1 MATYY
6 LPRTDSGILAWSSTF
21 AAYISANEVQVG
33 LTIEQAA
40 AYDTAQTAYATAYAA
55 VQDDVTRSPT
65 NIVIKNER
73 REALVTLT
81 QQMVNIIQAYPGTTD
96 DMRSAM
102 GITIR
107 DNTTTP
113 KPVPATAPVIIIKE
127 VDAWTVSLRLQDVN
141 STSRAK
147 PKDVSGA
154 AVFTYVGPTPPV
166 DVADW
171 KFEGNVT
178 RTSTQVVF
186 PSALEPGT
194 TVWMT
199 AMWFNPTAESGPA
212 ATPVSTKINWGGM
225 NMPQAA

>member
-6 LPRTDSGILAWSSTF
+6 LPRTDSGLLAWSSQF
-21 AAYISANEVQVG
+21 LAYVGVHESSIGLTLEQTTEYNEVQG
-33 LTIEQAA
+33 
-40 AYDTAQTAYATAYAA
+40 AYATALAA
-55 VQDDVTRSPT
+55 VQNDVTRSPT

-73 REALVTLT
+73 REELVALT
-81 QQMVNIIQAYPGTTD
+81 QKLVNIIQAYPGTTD
-96 DMRSAM
+96 QMRSAM

-107 DNTTTP
+107 DTTPTP
-113 KPVPATAPVIIIKE
+113 KPVPATAPVILIKG
-127 VDAWTVSLRLQDVN
+127 VDAWTVSLRLQDAT

-154 AVFTYVGPTPPV
+154 AVFTYVGPMPPV
-166 DVADW
+166 DVEDW

-186 PSALEPGT
+186 PSSLEPGT
-194 TVWMT
+194 TVWLT
-199 AMWFNPTAESGPA
+199 AIWFNSTAESGPP